1 MDGRFMDDRLKRL
14 FVYYG
19 VSVVCVALILSAI
32 IITGQYAVVLSDTL
46 AKYGTIKNN
55 AQLMMRADKDIR
67 AQITQVKSMLP
78 GVFTPE
84 LAEGVIVTTLDKM
97 AARLKDADVIVG
109 LFEKKEGE
117 VSLPVT
123 LSGRLNDY
131 RAFINYIGYLQ
142 SLNAPFFTINSLS
155 FAAKSGD
162 KQPGVHY
169 EVRGHLKVKT
179 YTAGEKT

>member
-19 VSVVCVALILSAI
+19 VSVVCAAVILSAI
-32 IITGQYAVVLSDTL
+32 IITGKYAAVLSDTL
-46 AKYGTIKNN
+46 VKYDTIKNN
-55 AQLMMRADKDIR
+55 AQLMKRTDKNIQ
-67 AQITQVKSMLP
+67 AQIAQVKSMLP

-84 LAEGVIVTTLDKM
+84 LAEGVIVMTLDKM

-109 LFEKKEGE
+109 PFEKKEGE

-123 LSGRLNDY
+123 LSGRLEDY

-142 SLNAPFFTINSLS
+142 SLNAPFFAINSVTI
-155 FAAKSGD
+155 AAKIGD